1 VGIFLVFFS
10 VNDELLR
17 PVFQHQIELI
27 SKNLKI
33 PDVVRDEDKIV
44 GNCDGGDLRVQDGG
58 GFSDGKKTA
67 GDVSVD
73 GCGVDV
79 VGDYRKRGL
88 NIIIQ
93 ERKQLVFFRALWQ
106 QENAVLQ
113 FIPCN
118 AAYTA
123 GASVQFKI
131 CQQIT
136 VWFRLCDL
144 RKNVCI

>member
-1 VGIFLVFFS
+1 MRAVSLCIRPCDRKIHQSPRSVTRWGGDFFCFFFA

-33 PDVVRDEDKIV
+33 HDVVRDEDKIV
-44 GNCDGGDLRVQDGG
+44 GNCDGGNLRVQDGG
-58 GFSDGKKTA
+58 GFPDGKKTA
-67 GDVSVD
+67 GNVSVD

-106 QENAVLQ
+106 
-113 FIPCN
+113 
-118 AAYTA
+118 
-123 GASVQFKI
+123 
-131 CQQIT
+131 
-136 VWFRLCDL
+136 
-144 RKNVCI
+144 

>member
-1 VGIFLVFFS
+1 MGWGFFCFFFT

-44 GNCDGGDLRVQDGG
+44 GNCDGGNLRVQDGG
-58 GFSDGKKTA
+58 GFPDGKKTA
-67 GDVSVD
+67 GNGSVD

-106 QENAVLQ
+106 Q
-113 FIPCN
+113 
-118 AAYTA
+118 
-123 GASVQFKI
+123 
-131 CQQIT
+131 
-136 VWFRLCDL
+136 
-144 RKNVCI
+144 